1 MGLGVQTEWDVSSSS
16 KRAIGVEEYT
26 KLLKFRYGA
35 AAEVCPS
42 GPLLRK
48 SRITRARGG
57 HIMRTRVYAGKDVQ
71 N

>member
-1 MGLGVQTEWDVSSSS
+1 MGLDVENEGEVSSSS
-16 KRAIGVEEYT
+16 AREIGVEDHT